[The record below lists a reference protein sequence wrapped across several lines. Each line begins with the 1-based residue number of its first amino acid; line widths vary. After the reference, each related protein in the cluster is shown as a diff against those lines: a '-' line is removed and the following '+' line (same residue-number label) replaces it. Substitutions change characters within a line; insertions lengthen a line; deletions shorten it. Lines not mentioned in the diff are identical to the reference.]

1 MCSLLKILS
10 FKEISFFSGFDINS
24 YIFACLLVVL
34 GHLKTSVRCVS
45 EGFTFKLD
53 K

>member
-1 MCSLLKILS
+1 MFC
-10 FKEISFFSGFDINS
+10 
-24 YIFACLLVVL
+24 IFACLLVVL

-45 EGFTFKLD
+45 EGFIFKLD